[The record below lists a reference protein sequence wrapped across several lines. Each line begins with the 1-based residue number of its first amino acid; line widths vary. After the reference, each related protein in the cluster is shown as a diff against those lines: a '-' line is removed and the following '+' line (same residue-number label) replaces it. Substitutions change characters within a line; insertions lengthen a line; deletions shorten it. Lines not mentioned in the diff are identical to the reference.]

1 MIAGY
6 RRLATVALQELLVY
20 RVAVLIWVVWSL
32 LQIYL
37 LSVFWTAVYGGVG
50 AVAGVTLPGML
61 TYAVLS
67 TVQLNFVQTGISWYV
82 QQRVRDGNIVMDLL
96 RPVSFF
102 GSRFAYDLGGLAGNL
117 TIAALTALLAGLF
130 VPLQPPVSIAMAG
143 AYLVSLLLSYSL
155 HFLLMALLA
164 CTAFWFTELQ
174 GVSAVF
180 WLVLS
185 LLSGAVVPLWFLPP
199 FFQQLSSWLPFQGL
213 VYVPVA
219 IYIGRLTGGAV
230 WLALLQQVI
239 WIGVLSA
246 VLALVWR
253 AALRRLVVQGG

>member
-6 RRLATVALQELLVY
+6 RRLAAVALQELLVY

-50 AVAGVTLPGML
+50 AVAGVK
-61 TYAVLS
+61 
-67 TVQLNFVQTGISWYV
+67 
-82 QQRVRDGNIVMDLL
+82 
-96 RPVSFF
+96 
-102 GSRFAYDLGGLAGNL
+102 
-117 TIAALTALLAGLF
+117 
-130 VPLQPPVSIAMAG
+130 PPVSIAMAG

-219 IYIGRLTGGAV
+219 IYIGRLAGGAV